1 MEMSLNL
8 QVYVKEIKKKKV
20 PCFSHLFQI
29 LTLSATLN
37 KSS

>member
-8 QVYVKEIKKKKV
+8 QVYVKEIKV
-20 PCFSHLFQI
+20 PHFSHLFQI
-29 LTLSATLN
+29 FTLSATLN